1 MKKEFVEDLIFGA
14 RLLICEDAD
23 KSELED
29 NIRCARVLL
38 NSFPEMSIVIR
49 AHVMEFQV
57 KNPKT
62 LIGRL

>member
-1 MKKEFVEDLIFGA
+1 MLKGYFVSRKVYFFRGIGRKTMKKEFVEDLIFGA

-38 NSFPEMSIVIR
+38 NSFPEM
-49 AHVMEFQV
+49 
-57 KNPKT
+57 
-62 LIGRL
+62 